1 MMPAGDVHMT
11 TPEDVARWM
20 LDELEKAGYLY
31 QWEAILE
38 IQSRFGD
45 DFTYLNESKN
55 FAIDRRV
62 LRAFRYLTEDTV
74 VWRRTEGCWVKRGPH
89 DPPGREA
96 YPSTRGALR
105 GARRPRNGPGDVR
118 SYQHKQLAEE
128 QPRSWCQR

>member
-1 MMPAGDVHMT
+1 MPAGDVHMT

-45 DFTYLNESKN
+45 DFTYLNESGN

-74 VWRRTEGCWVKRGPH
+74 VWRRTKHCWATRSPH
-89 DPPGREA
+89 DPPGRQA
-96 YPSTRGALR
+96 AHKNKVSKAAPSE
-105 GARRPRNGPGDVR
+105 GDR
-118 SYQHKQLAEE
+118 SGEIGG
-128 QPRSWCQR
+128 R